1 MKIAQNYK
9 IWFAISLV
17 VIAVGIGASLF
28 MGLNLGID
36 FTGGTMM
43 QINMGETVEV
53 NEINAVIEAFNLD
66 PDIIHAGAEKTEIII
81 KTKESLSNTDRMEI
95 FSKIKDQYGLADE
108 AFIGAEQ
115 FGPAIGDEI
124 QNRALI
130 AVLLAS
136 VGMFV
141 YIIFRFE
148 LIYGVSSI
156 IALMHDVLILLSIY
170 AIFRVPVNSSFIAA
184 VLTIVGYSIND
195 TIVVFDRV
203 RENVKKMEK
212 ASFTEI
218 ANTSLAQT
226 ITRSINTSLTTLLV
240 IGSLYVFGV
249 ESIKE
254 FAFPLMAGVLVGT
267 YSSIFV
273 ASPVWVLFK
282 TAQKNKQRS
291 YPVKEE
297 V

>member
-17 VIAVGIGASLF
+17 VIAVGVGAALF

-43 QINMGETVEV
+43 QIEMGQTVEV
-53 NEINAVIEAFNLD
+53 AEINSIVEEFDLN
-66 PDIIHAGAEKTEIII
+66 PDVIHAGAEKTEIIL
-81 KTKESLSNTDRMEI
+81 KTKNSLSNTERMNI
-95 FSKIKDQYGLADE
+95 FTKVKSEYNLEDT

-124 QNRALI
+124 QGRAMI

-136 VGMFV
+136 VGMFI

-212 ASFTEI
+212 ASFSEI
-218 ANTSLAQT
+218 ANTSLKQT
-226 ITRSINTSLTTLLV
+226 LTRSINTSVTTLLV
-240 IGSLYVFGV
+240 IGALYVLGV
-249 ESIKE
+249 ESIKA

-267 YSSIFV
+267 YSSIFI
-273 ASPVWVLFK
+273 ASPVWALFK
-282 TAQKNKQRS
+282 TAQKNKKRS

-297 V
+297 M

>member
-17 VIAVGIGASLF
+17 VIAAGLAGSLF

-43 QINMGETVEV
+43 QIDMGETVEV
-53 NEINAVIEAFNLD
+53 KEFKSVIDDFDLD
-66 PDIIHAGAEKTEIII
+66 PDIIHAGADKTEIII
-81 KTKESLSNTDRMEI
+81 KTKASLSNAERMEI
-95 FSKIKDQYGLADE
+95 FSKVQAEYNLEDE

-115 FGPAIGDEI
+115 FGPAIGGEI

-136 VGMFV
+136 VGMFI

-148 LIYGVSSI
+148 MIYGISSI
-156 IALMHDVLILLSIY
+156 IALMHDVLVLLSIY

-212 ASFTEI
+212 ASFAEI
-218 ANTSLAQT
+218 ANTSLEQT

-240 IGSLYVFGV
+240 IGSLYVLGV

-254 FAFPLMAGVLVGT
+254 FAFPLMAGVIVGT
-267 YSSIFV
+267 YSSIFI

-282 TAQKNKQRS
+282 TAQKNKNRS

-297 V
+297 M

>member
-1 MKIAQNYK
+1 MKITQNYK

-17 VIAVGIGASLF
+17 VITAGLAATLF

-43 QINMGETVEV
+43 QIEMGKTVEV
-53 NEINAVIEAFNLD
+53 SEIDKLVDEFNLD
-66 PDIIHAGAEKTEIII
+66 PDIIHAGAEKTEIIM
-81 KTKESLSNTDRMEI
+81 KTKESLSNAQRTEI
-95 FSKIKDQYGLADE
+95 FSKIKESYGLEDS

-115 FGPAIGDEI
+115 FGPSIGSEI
-124 QNRALI
+124 QNRAMV

-136 VGMFV
+136 VGMFI

-148 LIYGVSSI
+148 MIYGISSI
-156 IALMHDVLILLSIY
+156 IALMHDVLILVSVY
-170 AIFRVPVNSSFIAA
+170 AIFRIPVNSSFIAA

-203 RENVKKMEK
+203 RENVTKMEK
-212 ASFTEI
+212 ATFTEI
-218 ANTSLAQT
+218 ANTSLKQT

-240 IGSLYVFGV
+240 IGALFVLGV

-267 YSSIFV
+267 YSSIFI
-273 ASPVWVLFK
+273 ASPIWVLFK
-282 TAQKNKQRS
+282 TAQKNKKRS
-291 YPVKEE
+291 YPVKEQ

>member
-1 MKIAQNYK
+1 MKIAENFK

-17 VIAVGIGASLF
+17 VIAAGLGSAMF
-28 MGLNLGID
+28 AGLNLGID

-43 QINMGETVEV
+43 QIDMGRVVEV
-53 NEINAVIEAFNLD
+53 KEVNVVIDEFDLS
-66 PDIIHAGAEKTEIII
+66 PDIIHAGSEKQEIII
-81 KTKESLSNTDRMEI
+81 KTKASLSNAERTEI
-95 FSKIKDQYGLADE
+95 FTKIQDAFGLETD

-136 VGMFV
+136 VGMFI

-148 LIYGVSSI
+148 MIYGVSSI
-156 IALMHDVLILLSIY
+156 IALMHDVLVLVSIY
-170 AIFRVPVNSSFIAA
+170 ALFRVPVNSSFIAA
-184 VLTIVGYSIND
+184 ILTIVGYSIND

-203 RENVKKMEK
+203 RENVKRMDK
-212 ASFTEI
+212 ATYNEI
-218 ANTSLAQT
+218 ANTSLKQT
-226 ITRSINTSLTTLLV
+226 ITRSINTSLTTLVV
-240 IGSLYVFGV
+240 IGSLYVLGV

-254 FAFPLMAGVLVGT
+254 FAFPLMAGVIVGT
-267 YSSIFV
+267 YSSIFI
-273 ASPVWVLFK
+273 ASPIWALLK
-282 TAQKNKQRS
+282 TSKKNKNRN

-297 V
+297 A

>member
-17 VIAVGIGASLF
+17 VIVAGIAGSLF

-43 QINMGETVEV
+43 QIEMGETVEV
-53 NEINAVIEAFNLD
+53 KEIKTVIDEFNLD

-81 KTKESLSNTDRMEI
+81 KTKESLSNAERMEI
-95 FSKIKDQYGLADE
+95 FSKVQAEYSLETD

-130 AVLLAS
+130 AVILAS
-136 VGMFV
+136 VGMFI

-148 LIYGVSSI
+148 MIYGVSSI
-156 IALMHDVLILLSIY
+156 IALMHDVLILVSIY

-212 ASFTEI
+212 ASFAEI
-218 ANTSLAQT
+218 ANTSLKQT

-240 IGSLYVFGV
+240 IGSLYVLGV

-267 YSSIFV
+267 YSSIFI

-282 TAQKNKQRS
+282 TAQKNKNRA

-297 V
+297 I

>member
-17 VIAVGIGASLF
+17 VIAIGIGASLF

-53 NEINAVIEAFNLD
+53 NEINAVIDSFNLD

-95 FSKIKDQYGLADE
+95 FSKIKDQYNLTDDS
-108 AFIGAEQ
+108 FIGAEQ
-115 FGPAIGDEI
+115 FGPSIGDEI

-156 IALMHDVLILLSIY
+156 IALMHDVLILVSIY

-203 RENVKKMEK
+203 RENVKRMEK
-212 ASFTEI
+212 ATFTEI
-218 ANTSLAQT
+218 ANTSLKQT

-267 YSSIFV
+267 YSSIFI

-282 TAQKNKQRS
+282 TAQKNKNRA

>member
-17 VIAVGIGASLF
+17 VILAGLAGTLF

-43 QINMGETVEV
+43 QIDMGETVEV
-53 NEINAVIEAFNLD
+53 KEINTIIDEFNLD
-66 PDIIHAGAEKTEIII
+66 PDIIHAGVEKTEIII
-81 KTKESLSNTDRMEI
+81 KTKESLSNTVRMDI
-95 FSKIKDQYGLADE
+95 FSKIQAEYGLDDA

-130 AVLLAS
+130 AVMLAS
-136 VGMFV
+136 VGMFI

-148 LIYGVSSI
+148 MIYGVSSI
-156 IALMHDVLILLSIY
+156 IALMHDVLVLLSIY

-212 ASFTEI
+212 ASFAEI
-218 ANTSLAQT
+218 ANTSLEQT

-240 IGSLYVFGV
+240 IGSLYVLGV

-267 YSSIFV
+267 YSSIFI
-273 ASPVWVLFK
+273 ASPVWALFK
-282 TAQKNKQRS
+282 TAQKNKNRS

-297 V
+297 M

>member
-1 MKIAQNYK
+1 MKIAENYK
-9 IWFAISLV
+9 IWFAISLA
-17 VIAVGIGASLF
+17 VIIAGAAAVLVL
-28 MGLNLGID
+28 GLNLGID

-43 QINMGETVEV
+43 QVDMGKTVEV
-53 NEINAVIEAFNLD
+53 SEINDILD
-66 PDIIHAGAEKTEIII
+66 PFSLHPDVIHAGAEKKEIII
-81 KTKESLSNTDRMEI
+81 KTKESLSNAQRQEI
-95 FSKIKDQYGLADE
+95 FAALQQAYGLEDS

-130 AVLLAS
+130 AILLAS
-136 VGMFV
+136 VGMFI

-148 LIYGVSSI
+148 MIYGVSSI
-156 IALMHDVLILLSIY
+156 IALMHDVMVLVSIY
-170 AIFRVPVNSSFIAA
+170 AIFRVPINSSFIAA

-203 RENVKKMEK
+203 RENVKRMEK

-240 IGSLYVFGV
+240 IGALYVLGV

-267 YSSIFV
+267 YSSIFI
-273 ASPVWVLFK
+273 ASPIWALVK
-282 TAQKNKQRS
+282 TAKKNKNRS
-291 YPVKEE
+291 YPVQE
-297 V
+297 